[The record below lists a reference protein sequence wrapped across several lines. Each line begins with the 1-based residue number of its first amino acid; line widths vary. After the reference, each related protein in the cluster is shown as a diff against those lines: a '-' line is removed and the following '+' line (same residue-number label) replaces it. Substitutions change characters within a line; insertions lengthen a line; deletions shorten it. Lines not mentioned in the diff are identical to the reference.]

1 MAEST
6 SVQGTGTQELPVLAG
21 FSTRKPRSLW
31 SDAWQRLISSNL
43 ARLGM
48 VIMGVFFLTAVL
60 APVVAPYD
68 PKKDSN
74 LRLRLKPP
82 TTQHPLGTDNLGRD
96 VLMRVAHGTRVSL
109 SVGVIS
115 VGIAL
120 SIGGVLGLTGG
131 FLGGWFDNLVMR
143 TMDIILAFPAMLLA
157 IAIVAVR
164 GVGLNNTMIAI
175 GVVAIPVYARLAR
188 SMVLSAKEQE
198 YITAA
203 RCVGAT
209 GIRIL
214 ARHIFPNILPP
225 LIVQSTLGLA
235 NAILSAAGLGFL
247 GLGAQP
253 PTPEWGAM
261 LSDSYK
267 FLTTGSWWV
276 ILFPGAAIML
286 SVLGFNLLGDGLRDA
301 LDPRMRFD

>member
-6 SVQGTGTQELPVLAG
+6 SVQGTGAQELPVLAG

-48 VIMGVFFLTAVL
+48 VIMGVFFLIAVL

-82 TTQHPLGTDNLGRD
+82 TIQHPLGTDNLGRD

-109 SVGVIS
+109 RVGVIS